1 MRMHYIERSLIN
13 TLRILNG
20 VFTMKTSK
28 NICLFACISLLSLS
42 TVYSQS
48 LKMAGTSKLWIDG
61 TSTLHDWKCDAKGI
75 FGNFSIPDNVFGS
88 KVGEDIDINVSLQIP
103 VNKIWNKEEK
113 LVDNLREALEDDKF
127 STIKYTVTKAT
138 VISSDANNARIRTN
152 GKLAIHGNEK
162 AVIIDVQLAKQASG
176 MEAKGSY
183 SLKMKDYNVDPPT
196 MFLGTINTGNEIK
209 ISFELD
215 LTK

>member
-1 MRMHYIERSLIN
+1 MRMHHIERSLIN
-13 TLRILNG
+13 TLRIING

-127 STIKYTVTKAT
+127 S
-138 VISSDANNARIRTN
+138 
-152 GKLAIHGNEK
+152 
-162 AVIIDVQLAKQASG
+162 
-176 MEAKGSY
+176 
-183 SLKMKDYNVDPPT
+183 
-196 MFLGTINTGNEIK
+196 
-209 ISFELD
+209 ISFFRS
-215 LTK
+215 

>member
-1 MRMHYIERSLIN
+1 
-13 TLRILNG
+13 
-20 VFTMKTSK
+20 MKTSK

-152 GKLAIHGNEK
+152 GK
-162 AVIIDVQLAKQASG
+162 
-176 MEAKGSY
+176 
-183 SLKMKDYNVDPPT
+183 
-196 MFLGTINTGNEIK
+196 
-209 ISFELD
+209 
-215 LTK
+215 

>member
-1 MRMHYIERSLIN
+1 
-13 TLRILNG
+13 
-20 VFTMKTSK
+20 MKTS
-28 NICLFACISLLSLS
+28 NLIGLFACISLLSLS
-42 TVYSQS
+42 TVHSQS
-48 LKMAGTSKLWIDG
+48 LKMAGSSKVWIDG

-75 FGNFSIPDNVFGS
+75 FGNFSIPEDVFGS
-88 KVGEDIDINVSLQIP
+88 KVGEDIDIKAYIQIP

-113 LVDNLREALEDDKF
+113 LVENLREALEDDKF
-127 STIKYTVTKAT
+127 SSIKYTVIKAT
-138 VISSDANNARIRTN
+138 VISSDANNAKVRTN

-162 AVIIDVQLAKQASG
+162 TVTIDVQLAKQASG

-183 SLKMKDYNVDPPT
+183 SLKMKDYDVDPPT
-196 MFLGTINTGNEIK
+196 MFLGTIKTGNEIK